1 MLDTFIHKTVNRV
14 FNCEN
19 IDVSVPEMVELIQ
32 AKIINEASDDDLVA
46 MRKGMYKTWALA
58 IGGASND
65 RYYPSYYRSVRLR
78 FRFSYITHQLKEISL
93 QDIDNNK
100 EYFIP
105 RGKESCKKLQRAVL
119 RRLAQY
125 TGDEV
130 ATKRRSGQ
138 GGKFQSQ
145 KQLPSPLKWLG
156 IGSLGIAAVAVV
168 LMVALKL
175 PSVGGLPVGMFSGTP
190 EWVATVQNGYLG
202 EYTDITVY
210 ELLSTYRS
218 FYENEVWDGGTTD
231 AGTKIAE
238 VRFTSPQSEDSTT
251 IQFQMLNEEVFK
263 VSAFVD
269 TTQPNAQNSD
279 ILYMLNL
286 MYYSEASMQY
296 LLEEVKTG
304 QLCALMRTVDANEV
318 TYGAATD
325 YIGDRS
331 ALYKLDGGSLMGLT
345 AAGLMEHYGTP
356 LADTPTQ
363 DIGEIAL
370 PSEDPTEITS
380 PQVEDDDPVYCSVDE
395 MLDDLNND
403 ATRAKVKYIGRTIEL
418 VGLLDGFSDDGKT
431 FTLRNVLLD
440 YPQTVACSVPKN
452 MQASALAMASYGDY
466 VTIRG
471 QVTQVEQRVGYT
483 VQTIDIVEIAENPD
497 NRQEEAA
504 APETLTGTVKR
515 SSGELRV
522 RSGPGTN
529 YAEIRRLN
537 AGAVVTI
544 YEQQNVNGTY
554 WGNIG
559 DGWIC
564 MDYVDIGSQQSQPTG
579 GSSTSVNMTVRVKP
593 SAGELKIR
601 SGPDSTYSEVGRLY
615 GGDIITVTELQQ
627 NGSTQWGRI
636 PQGWISMDYVDTQ
649 FSTSEDSSRAER
661 FVGKWGDQN
670 SKRCFLTITPADHG
684 YYEIEISWGSS
695 AFSTSMWR
703 AAGQYDATADCIR
716 YSGCKHWD
724 SESDGNGNFTE
735 NIYYLDGQGMLYFA
749 GENLIWQDYQENVGY
764 ECSFVSYN

>member
-1 MLDTFIHKTVNRV
+1 MQIIDKTLNRV
-14 FNCEN
+14 IKWESE
-19 IDVSVPEMVELIQ
+19 DVSIPEMVELIESEII
-32 AKIINEASDDDLVA
+32 AKSSGNDLV
-46 MRKGMYKTWALA
+46 RLKKGMYKTWVLA
-58 IGGASND
+58 TGQAANL
-65 RYYPSYYRSVRLR
+65 RYYPSFGAPIHLCLE
-78 FRFSYITHQLKEISL
+78 FNLLTHNIQQITL
-93 QDIDNNK
+93 QDTTNK
-100 EYFIP
+100 VEYFIP
-105 RGKESCKKLQRAVL
+105 RGKESCKKLQHAVL

-130 ATKRRSGQ
+130 ETRRRSGQ

-145 KQLPSPLKWLG
+145 KQSPSPLKWLG
-156 IGSLGIAAVAVV
+156 IGSLGIAVAAAV
-168 LMVALKL
+168 LMVALNL
-175 PSVGGLPVGMFSGTP
+175 PSIGGLLDGLFSDTP
-190 EWVATVQNGYLG
+190 EWVSTVQNGYLG

-286 MYYSEASMQY
+286 MYYSEASMRY
-296 LLEEVKTG
+296 LLEEVKTE
-304 QLCALMRTVDANEV
+304 QLWALMRTVDANEV

-403 ATRAKVKYIGRTIEL
+403 VTRAKVKYMGRTIEL
-418 VGLLDGFSDDGKT
+418 VGLLDGFSDDGKA

-471 QVTQVEQRVGYT
+471 LVTQVEQSVGYT
-483 VQTIDIVEIAENPD
+483 VQTLNIVEIAENPD

-504 APETLTGTVKR
+504 ASENLTGIVKR

-537 AGAVVTI
+537 AGTVVTI

-564 MDYVDIGSQQSQPTG
+564 MDYVDLGPQQSQPTG
-579 GSSTSVNMTVRVKP
+579 GSSTSVNMTVCVKP

-601 SGPDSTYSEVGRLY
+601 SGPDSSYSEVGRLY

-735 NIYYLDGQGMLYFA
+735 NTYYLDGQGMLYFA

>member
-1 MLDTFIHKTVNRV
+1 MQIIDKTLNRV
-14 FNCEN
+14 IKWESE
-19 IDVSVPEMVELIQ
+19 DVSIPEMVELIESEII
-32 AKIINEASDDDLVA
+32 AKSSGNDLV
-46 MRKGMYKTWALA
+46 RLKKGMYKTWVLA
-58 IGGASND
+58 TGQAANL
-65 RYYPSYYRSVRLR
+65 RYYPSFGAPIHLCLE
-78 FRFSYITHQLKEISL
+78 FNLLTHNIQQITL
-93 QDIDNNK
+93 QDTTNK
-100 EYFIP
+100 VEYFIP
-105 RGKESCKKLQRAVL
+105 RGKESCKKLQHAVL

-125 TGDEV
+125 TGDAVE
-130 ATKRRSGQ
+130 TRRRSGQ

-145 KQLPSPLKWLG
+145 KQSPSPLKWLG
-156 IGSLGIAAVAVV
+156 IGSLGIAVAAAV
-168 LMVALKL
+168 LMVALNL
-175 PSVGGLPVGMFSGTP
+175 PSIGGLLDGLFSDTP
-190 EWVATVQNGYLG
+190 EWVSTVQNGYLG

-296 LLEEVKTG
+296 LLEEVKTE
-304 QLCALMRTVDANEV
+304 QLWALMRTVDANEV

-370 PSEDPTEITS
+370 PSEAPTEITS

-403 ATRAKVKYIGRTIEL
+403 VTRAKVKYMGCTIEL

-431 FTLRNVLLD
+431 FSLRNVLLD
-440 YPQTVACSVPKN
+440 YPQKVTCSVPKN

-497 NRQEEAA
+497 NRQKEAA

-564 MDYVDIGSQQSQPTG
+564 MDYVDIGSRQSQPTG

>member
-1 MLDTFIHKTVNRV
+1 MQIIDKTLNRV
-14 FNCEN
+14 IKWESE
-19 IDVSVPEMVELIQ
+19 DVSIPEMVELIESEII
-32 AKIINEASDDDLVA
+32 AKSSGNDLV
-46 MRKGMYKTWALA
+46 RLKKGMYKTWVLA
-58 IGGASND
+58 TGQAANL
-65 RYYPSYYRSVRLR
+65 RYYPSFGAPIHLCLE
-78 FRFSYITHQLKEISL
+78 FNLLTHNIQQITL
-93 QDIDNNK
+93 QDTTNK
-100 EYFIP
+100 VEYFIP
-105 RGKESCKKLQRAVL
+105 RGKESCKKLQHAVL

-125 TGDEV
+125 TGDAVE
-130 ATKRRSGQ
+130 TRRRSGQ

-145 KQLPSPLKWLG
+145 KQSPSPLKWLG
-156 IGSLGIAAVAVV
+156 IGSLGIAFAAAV
-168 LMVALKL
+168 LMVALNL
-175 PSVGGLPVGMFSGTP
+175 PSIGGLLDGLFSDTP
-190 EWVATVQNGYLG
+190 EWVSTVQNGYLG

-218 FYENEVWDGGTTD
+218 FYENEIWDGGTTD

-286 MYYSEASMQY
+286 MYYSEASMRY
-296 LLEEVKTG
+296 LLEEVKTE
-304 QLCALMRTVDANEV
+304 QLWALMRTVDANEV

-363 DIGEIAL
+363 DIGEFAL
-370 PSEDPTEITS
+370 PSEAPTEITS

-403 ATRAKVKYIGRTIEL
+403 VTRAKVKYMGCTIEL

-431 FTLRNVLLD
+431 FSLRNVLLD
-440 YPQTVACSVPKN
+440 YPQKVTCSVPKN
-452 MQASALAMASYGDY
+452 MQASALSMASYGDY

-471 QVTQVEQRVGYT
+471 QVTQVEQSVGYT
-483 VQTIDIVEIAENPD
+483 VQTLEIVEIAENPD
-497 NRQEEAA
+497 NRQEESA
-504 APETLTGTVKR
+504 APETLTGTVKK

-564 MDYVDIGSQQSQPTG
+564 MDYVDLGSQQSQPTG

-593 SAGELKIR
+593 SAGELRIR
-601 SGPDSTYSEVGRLY
+601 SGPDSSYSEVGRLY

-627 NGSTQWGRI
+627 NGGTQWGRI

-764 ECSFVSYN
+764 ECSFVIYN

>member
-1 MLDTFIHKTVNRV
+1 MQIIDKTLNRV
-14 FNCEN
+14 IKWESE
-19 IDVSVPEMVELIQ
+19 DVSIPEMVELIESEII
-32 AKIINEASDDDLVA
+32 AKGSGNDLV
-46 MRKGMYKTWALA
+46 RLKKGMYKTWVLA
-58 IGGASND
+58 TGQAANL
-65 RYYPSYYRSVRLR
+65 RYYPSFGAPIHLCLE
-78 FRFSYITHQLKEISL
+78 FNLLTHNIQQITL
-93 QDIDNNK
+93 QDTTNK
-100 EYFIP
+100 VEYFIP
-105 RGKESCKKLQRAVL
+105 RGKESCKKLQHAVL

-130 ATKRRSGQ
+130 ETRRRSGQ

-145 KQLPSPLKWLG
+145 KQSPSPLKWLG
-156 IGSLGIAAVAVV
+156 IGSLGIAVAAAV
-168 LMVALKL
+168 LMVALNL
-175 PSVGGLPVGMFSGTP
+175 PSIGGLLDGLFSDTP
-190 EWVATVQNGYLG
+190 EWVSTVQNGYLG

-286 MYYSEASMQY
+286 MYYSEASMRY
-296 LLEEVKTG
+296 LLEEVKTE
-304 QLCALMRTVDANEV
+304 QLWALMRTVDANEV

-363 DIGEIAL
+363 DIGDFAI
-370 PSEDPTEITS
+370 PSEDPIEITS

-431 FTLRNVLLD
+431 FSLRNVLLD
-440 YPQTVACSVPKN
+440 YPQTVVCSVPKN

-471 QVTQVEQRVGYT
+471 QVTQVGQRVGYT

-504 APETLTGTVKR
+504 VPETLTGTVKR

-564 MDYVDIGSQQSQPTG
+564 MDYVDLGSQQSQSTG
-579 GSSTSVNMTVRVKP
+579 GSSTSVNMTVCVKFT
-593 SAGELKIR
+593 AGELRIR
-601 SGPDSTYSEVGRLY
+601 SGPDTSYGEIGRLY
-615 GGDIITVTELQQ
+615 GGEILTVTELQQ
-627 NGSTQWGRI
+627 SGSTQWGRI
-636 PQGWISMDYVDTQ
+636 SQGWICMDYVDTVYGTQ
-649 FSTSEDSSRAER
+649 EERSSAQS
-661 FVGKWGDQN
+661 FVGSWIESN
-670 SKRCFLTITPADHG
+670 NANKRCTMTIQTAEYGSFL
-684 YYEIEISWGSS
+684 IEVQLSLT
-695 AFSTSMWR
+695 AAESMHWYTM
-703 AAGQYDATADCIR
+703 AKYDANQDCLK
-716 YSGCKHWD
+716 YSYCKCWI
-724 SESDGNGNFTE
+724 SVSDGNGSFRE
-735 NIYYLDGQGMLYFA
+735 EVQYQDGQGKLYFSN
-749 GENLIWQDYQENVGY
+749 GYLYWSDYSSGIDS
-764 ECSFVSYN
+764 CPFVPN

>member
-1 MLDTFIHKTVNRV
+1 MQIIDKTLNRV
-14 FNCEN
+14 IKWESE
-19 IDVSVPEMVELIQ
+19 DVSIPKMVELIESEII
-32 AKIINEASDDDLVA
+32 AKSSGNDLV
-46 MRKGMYKTWALA
+46 RLKKGMYKTWVLA
-58 IGGASND
+58 TGQAANL
-65 RYYPSYYRSVRLR
+65 RYYPSFGAPIHLCLE
-78 FRFSYITHQLKEISL
+78 FNLLTHNIQQITL
-93 QDIDNNK
+93 QDTTNK
-100 EYFIP
+100 VEYFIP

-125 TGDEV
+125 TGDVVE
-130 ATKRRSGQ
+130 TRRRSGQ

-145 KQLPSPLKWLG
+145 KQSPSPLKWLG
-156 IGSLGIAAVAVV
+156 IGSLGIAVAAAV
-168 LMVALKL
+168 LMVALNL
-175 PSVGGLPVGMFSGTP
+175 PSIGGLLDGLFSDTP
-190 EWVATVQNGYLG
+190 EWVSTVQNGYLG

-251 IQFQMLNEEVFK
+251 IQFQMLNEEAFK

-286 MYYSEASMQY
+286 MYYSEASMRY
-296 LLEEVKTG
+296 LLEEVKTE
-304 QLCALMRTVDANEV
+304 QLWALMRTVDANEV

-370 PSEDPTEITS
+370 PSEDPIEITS
-380 PQVEDDDPVYCSVDE
+380 PQGEDDDPVYCSVDE

-403 ATRAKVKYIGRTIEL
+403 FTRAKVKYMGCTIEL

-431 FTLRNVLLD
+431 FSLRNVLLD
-440 YPQTVACSVPKN
+440 YPQKVTCSVPKN

-483 VQTIDIVEIAENPD
+483 VQTINIVEIAENPD

-504 APETLTGTVKR
+504 APETLIGTVKR

-564 MDYVDIGSQQSQPTG
+564 MDYVDLGSQQSQPTG
-579 GSSTSVNMTVRVKP
+579 GSSTSVNMTVCVKL
-593 SAGELKIR
+593 SAGELRIR
-601 SGPDSTYSEVGRLY
+601 SGPDTSYSEVGRLY
-615 GGDIITVTELQQ
+615 GGEILTVTELQQ
-627 NGSTQWGRI
+627 TGSTQWGRI
-636 PQGWISMDYVDTQ
+636 PQGWICMDYVDTVYGTQ
-649 FSTSEDSSRAER
+649 SERSNAQR
-661 FVGKWGDQN
+661 FVRNWQDQN
-670 SKRCFLTITPADHG
+670 SQRCCLTIEPGEYGIFVID
-684 YYEIEISWGSS
+684 ISWGNS

-703 AAGQYDATADCIR
+703 AVGEYDANSDCIR
-716 YSGCKHWD
+716 YHDCDHWE
-724 SESDGNGNFTE
+724 SVSDGNGNFT
-735 NIYYLDGQGMLYFA
+735 NNYYYTGGQGTFYFS
-749 GENLIWQDYQENVGY
+749 GGNLLWQENNESTGSR
-764 ECSFVSYN
+764 CSFVKFS

>member
-1 MLDTFIHKTVNRV
+1 MQIIDKTLNRV
-14 FNCEN
+14 IKWESE
-19 IDVSVPEMVELIQ
+19 DVSIPEMVELIESEII
-32 AKIINEASDDDLVA
+32 AKSSGNDLV
-46 MRKGMYKTWALA
+46 RLKKGMYKTWVLA
-58 IGGASND
+58 TGQAANL
-65 RYYPSYYRSVRLR
+65 RYYPSFGAPIHLCLE
-78 FRFSYITHQLKEISL
+78 FNLLTHNIQQITL
-93 QDIDNNK
+93 QDTTNK
-100 EYFIP
+100 VEYFIP
-105 RGKESCKKLQRAVL
+105 RGKESCKKLQHAVL

-145 KQLPSPLKWLG
+145 KQSPSPLKWLG
-156 IGSLGIAAVAVV
+156 IGSLGIAVAAAV
-168 LMVALKL
+168 LMVALNL
-175 PSVGGLPVGMFSGTP
+175 PSIGGLLDGLFSDTP
-190 EWVATVQNGYLG
+190 EWVSTVQNGYLG

-579 GSSTSVNMTVRVKP
+579 GSSTSVNMTVCVKL
-593 SAGELKIR
+593 SAGELRIR
-601 SGPDSTYSEVGRLY
+601 SGPDTSYSEVGRLY
-615 GGDIITVTELQQ
+615 GGEILTVTELQQ
-627 NGSTQWGRI
+627 TGSTQWGRI
-636 PQGWISMDYVDTQ
+636 PQGWICMDYVDTVYGTQ
-649 FSTSEDSSRAER
+649 SERSNAQR
-661 FVGKWGDQN
+661 FVGNWQDQN
-670 SKRCFLTITPADHG
+670 SQRCCLTIEPGEYGIFVID
-684 YYEIEISWGSS
+684 ISWGNS

-703 AAGQYDATADCIR
+703 AVGEYDANSDCIR
-716 YSGCKHWD
+716 YHDCDHWE
-724 SESDGNGNFTE
+724 SVSDGNGNFT
-735 NIYYLDGQGMLYFA
+735 NNYYYTGGQGTFYFS
-749 GENLIWQDYQENVGY
+749 GGNLLWQENNESTGSR
-764 ECSFVSYN
+764 CSFVKFS

>member
-1 MLDTFIHKTVNRV
+1 M
-14 FNCEN
+14 
-19 IDVSVPEMVELIQ
+19 
-32 AKIINEASDDDLVA
+32 
-46 MRKGMYKTWALA
+46 
-58 IGGASND
+58 
-65 RYYPSYYRSVRLR
+65 
-78 FRFSYITHQLKEISL
+78 
-93 QDIDNNK
+93 
-100 EYFIP
+100 
-105 RGKESCKKLQRAVL
+105 
-119 RRLAQY
+119 
-125 TGDEV
+125 
-130 ATKRRSGQ
+130 
-138 GGKFQSQ
+138 
-145 KQLPSPLKWLG
+145 KWLG

>member
-1 MLDTFIHKTVNRV
+1 MLDTFIRKTVNRA
-14 FNCEN
+14 FKCEN
-19 IDVSVPEMVELIQ
+19 IDVTIPEMMDLIQ
-32 AKIINEASDDDLVA
+32 SKILNEASDDDLMA
-46 MRKGMYKTWALA
+46 LRKGMYKTWALA

-65 RYYPSYYRSVRLR
+65 RYYPSFYRSVRLC

-93 QDIDNNK
+93 QAIDNNK

-105 RGKESCKKLQRAVL
+105 GGKESCNKLQRAVL

-130 ATKRRSGQ
+130 ETRRRPGQ

-145 KQLPSPLKWLG
+145 KQSPSPLKWLG

-168 LMVALKL
+168 LMIALKL
-175 PSVGGLPVGMFSGTP
+175 PSIGGWLDGLFSDTP
-190 EWVATVQNGYLG
+190 EWVSTVQNGYLG

-231 AGTKIAE
+231 AGAKIAE
-238 VRFTSPQSEDSTT
+238 VRFTSPQSDDSTT

-269 TTQPNAQNSD
+269 TTQPNVQNSD

-286 MYYSEASMQY
+286 MYYSEASMKY
-296 LLEEVKTG
+296 LLEEVKTE
-304 QLCALMRTVDANEV
+304 QLCALLRTVDANEV
-318 TYGAATD
+318 YYGAAAGYT
-325 YIGDRS
+325 GDRS
-331 ALYKLDGGSLMGLT
+331 ALYKLNGDSLMGLS
-345 AAGLMEHYGTP
+345 AADLMEYYGTR
-356 LADTPTQ
+356 LLDTPAL
-363 DIGEIAL
+363 DNWNVAL
-370 PSEDPTEITS
+370 PPEEPTEITS
-380 PQVEDDDPVYCSVDE
+380 PQVEDDDLVYCSADE

-403 ATRAKVKYIGRTIEL
+403 VTRAKVKYMGCTIEL

-440 YPQTVACSVPKN
+440 YPQKVTCSVPKN
-452 MQASALAMASYGDY
+452 IQASALALASYGDY

-471 QVTQVEQRVGYT
+471 QVTQVEQSAGYT
-483 VQTIDIVEIAENPD
+483 VQTLDIVEIAENPD
-497 NRQEEAA
+497 NRQEAA

-529 YAEIRRLN
+529 YSEIRRLN
-537 AGAVVTI
+537 AGAIVTI

-564 MDYVDIGSQQSQPTG
+564 MDYVDTGPQQSQPAG
-579 GSSTSVNMTVRVKP
+579 SSSTSVNMTVRVKP
-593 SAGELKIR
+593 SAGELRIR

-615 GGDIITVTELQQ
+615 GGEIITVTELQQ

-649 FSTSEDSSRAER
+649 FSTSEDNSRAGR

-724 SESDGNGNFTE
+724 SESDDNGNFAE
-735 NIYYLDGQGMLYFA
+735 HVYYLDGQGMLYFA

>member
-1 MLDTFIHKTVNRV
+1 MQIIDKTLNRV
-14 FNCEN
+14 IKWESE
-19 IDVSVPEMVELIQ
+19 DVSIPEMVELIESEII
-32 AKIINEASDDDLVA
+32 AKSSGNDLV
-46 MRKGMYKTWALA
+46 RLKKGMYKTWVLA
-58 IGGASND
+58 TGQAANL
-65 RYYPSYYRSVRLR
+65 RYYPSFGAPIHLCLE
-78 FRFSYITHQLKEISL
+78 FNLLTHNIQQITL
-93 QDIDNNK
+93 QDTTNK
-100 EYFIP
+100 VEYFIP
-105 RGKESCKKLQRAVL
+105 RGKESCKKLQHAVL

-125 TGDEV
+125 TGGEV
-130 ATKRRSGQ
+130 ETRRRSGR

-145 KQLPSPLKWLG
+145 KQSPSPLKWLG

-168 LMVALKL
+168 LMVALNL
-175 PSVGGLPVGMFSGTP
+175 PSIGGLLDGLFSDTP
-190 EWVATVQNGYLG
+190 EWVSTVQNGYLG

-286 MYYSEASMQY
+286 MYYSEASMRY
-296 LLEEVKTG
+296 LLEEVKTE
-304 QLCALMRTVDANEV
+304 QLWALMRTVDANEV

-331 ALYKLDGGSLMGLT
+331 TLYKLDGGSLMGLT

-356 LADTPTQ
+356 LADTPAQ

-370 PSEDPTEITS
+370 PSEDPTVITP

-403 ATRAKVKYIGRTIEL
+403 VTRAKVKYMGCTIEL

-431 FTLRNVLLD
+431 FSLRNVLLD
-440 YPQTVACSVPKN
+440 YPQKVTCSVPKN
-452 MQASALAMASYGDY
+452 MQASALSMASFGDY
-466 VTIRG
+466 VTIQG
-471 QVTQVEQRVGYT
+471 QVTQVEQSVGYT
-483 VQTIDIVEIAENPD
+483 VQTLEIVEIAENPD

-504 APETLTGTVKR
+504 APEILTGTVKS

-564 MDYVDIGSQQSQPTG
+564 MDYVDIGSQQSQPAG
-579 GSSTSVNMTVRVKP
+579 GSSTSVNMTVCVKL
-593 SAGELKIR
+593 SAGELRIR
-601 SGPDSTYSEVGRLY
+601 SGPDTSYSEVGRLY
-615 GGDIITVTELQQ
+615 GGEILTVTELQQ
-627 NGSTQWGRI
+627 TGGTQWGRI
-636 PQGWISMDYVDTQ
+636 PQGWICMDYVDTVYGTQ
-649 FSTSEDSSRAER
+649 NERSNAQR
-661 FVGKWGDQN
+661 FVGNWQDQN
-670 SKRCFLTITPADHG
+670 SQRCCLTIEPGEYGIFVID
-684 YYEIEISWGSS
+684 ISWGNS

-703 AAGQYDATADCIR
+703 AVGEYDANSDCIR
-716 YSGCKHWD
+716 YHDCDHWE
-724 SESDGNGNFTE
+724 SVSDGNGNFT
-735 NIYYLDGQGMLYFA
+735 NNYYYTGGQGTFYFS
-749 GENLIWQDYQENVGY
+749 GGNLLWQEYNERTGSR
-764 ECSFVSYN
+764 CSFVKFS

>member
-65 RYYPSYYRSVRLR
+65 RYYPSYYRSVRLC

-125 TGDEV
+125 TGGEV
-130 ATKRRSGQ
+130 GARHGPGQ

-145 KQLPSPLKWLG
+145 EQSPSPLKWLG
-156 IGSLGIAAVAVV
+156 IGSLGIAVAAAV

-175 PSVGGLPVGMFSGTP
+175 PSIGGWLDGLFSDTP
-190 EWVATVQNGYLG
+190 EWVSTVQNGYLG

-269 TTQPNAQNSD
+269 TTQPNTQNSD

-286 MYYSEASMQY
+286 MYYSEASMRY
-296 LLEEVKTG
+296 LLEEVKTE
-304 QLCALMRTVDANEV
+304 QLWALMRTVDANEV

-403 ATRAKVKYIGRTIEL
+403 VTRAKVKYMGRTIEL
-418 VGLLDGFSDDGKT
+418 VGLLDGFSDDGKA

-440 YPQTVACSVPKN
+440 YPQKVTCSVPKN
-452 MQASALAMASYGDY
+452 MQASALSMASFGDY

-471 QVTQVEQRVGYT
+471 QVTQVEQSVGYT
-483 VQTIDIVEIAENPD
+483 VQTLEIVEIAENPD
-497 NRQEEAA
+497 NRKEETAS
-504 APETLTGTVKR
+504 PEILTGTVKS

-537 AGAVVTI
+537 AAAVVTI

-564 MDYVDIGSQQSQPTG
+564 MDYVDIGSQQSQPAG
-579 GSSTSVNMTVRVKP
+579 GSSTSVNMTVCVKL
-593 SAGELKIR
+593 SAGELRIR
-601 SGPDSTYSEVGRLY
+601 SGPDTNYSEVGRLY
-615 GGDIITVTELQQ
+615 GGEILTVTELQQ
-627 NGSTQWGRI
+627 TGGTQWGRI
-636 PQGWISMDYVDTQ
+636 PQGWICMDYVDTVYGTRV
-649 FSTSEDSSRAER
+649 SGAMHNGLLGIGRTKT
-661 FVGKWGDQN
+661 V
-670 SKRCFLTITPADHG
+670 
-684 YYEIEISWGSS
+684 S
-695 AFSTSMWR
+695 A
-703 AAGQYDATADCIR
+703 AA
-716 YSGCKHWD
+716 
-724 SESDGNGNFTE
+724 
-735 NIYYLDGQGMLYFA
+735 
-749 GENLIWQDYQENVGY
+749 
-764 ECSFVSYN
+764 